1 MLQENSAIRAATAG
15 IISPVCSELLC
26 ESSSGTT
33 GSGKSLTP
41 DMTIPLILR
50 IASPRPLN
58 ILVIVKCG
66 NWEGDMKK
74 NKQL

>member
-15 IISPVCSELLC
+15 IIPPVCSEPLC

-33 GSGKSLTP
+33 GFGKSLTP

-50 IASPRPLN
+50 IASLPAPPHKYFSN
-58 ILVIVKCG
+58 SEV
-66 NWEGDMKK
+66 WELGGRYEEE
-74 NKQL
+74 